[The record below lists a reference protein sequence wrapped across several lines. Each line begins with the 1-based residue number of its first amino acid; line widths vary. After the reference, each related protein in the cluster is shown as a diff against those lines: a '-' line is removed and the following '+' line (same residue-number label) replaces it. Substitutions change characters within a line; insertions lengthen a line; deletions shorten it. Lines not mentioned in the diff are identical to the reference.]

1 MGYTELT
8 TVYEGAEEYRA
19 EYNDDIPKDQ
29 KDMQETIAATQRFAY
44 DNSDA
49 TVEIFTLHHP
59 HVQGIECECVQYL
72 TDHHPYWKQEGKN
85 EKK

>member
-29 KDMQETIAATQRFAY
+29 SDMANTIQATKDFAH

-49 TVEIFTLHHP
+49 KVEIFTLHHP

-72 TDHHPYWKQEGKN
+72 NDHNPLWSSK
-85 EKK
+85 